1 MKKHLF
7 TFLFTSLTLLGF
19 SQITIT
25 NANIASAGVTIIQAN
40 DTVPDSS
47 IVPGDAG
54 ANQSWNFAALSNDSF
69 DTLYTELPDWT
80 PYADSFPTANYAIK
94 QLSAIDTSY
103 IFCTKN
109 NDLFASLGYVGSMD
123 EMGVMAIYLEP
134 QEVFIDFPMEYG
146 NQRNESFYFDKTIG
160 STIPGIDSIRFKNST
175 EKTVTV
181 DAWGDVTLP
190 TGTYN
195 SLRAKTIEME
205 YDSSWILMAGNWT
218 LVAADTIPST
228 SYDWFTNEI
237 NPGFVLLSMYYNDN
251 VVSDVSYL
259 YSTTVG
265 IQHQNKLS
273 VTLSPNPVESLT
285 TLQLSDNI
293 RGEVRL
299 YNQTGIVIKTMAIN
313 GSTVTLNMESLPAGI
328 YIAVVIDKT
337 NNTRSFTGKIVKR

>member
-1 MKKHLF
+1 MKN
-7 TFLFTSLTLLGF
+7 FLFTSLFILTTLWGF

-25 NANIASAGVTIIQAN
+25 NANIAPAGVTIVQAN
-40 DTVPDSS
+40 DTIPDSS

-54 ANQSWNFAALSNDSF
+54 ANQNWNFAALSNDYL

-80 PYADSFPTANYAIK
+80 PYADSFPSANYAIK
-94 QLSAIDTSY
+94 LMSSTDTSY
-103 IFCTKN
+103 SFCTKN
-109 NDLFASLGYVGSMD
+109 DDIFSMLGYVGSMD
-123 EMGVMAIYLEP
+123 DMGVMAIYVEP
-134 QEVFIDFPMEYG
+134 QEVLIDFPMEYG
-146 NQRNESFYFDKTIG
+146 NQRSESFYYDKTIG
-160 STIPGIDSIRFKNST
+160 STIPGFDSIRFKNST

-190 TGTYN
+190 TGTYS
-195 SLRAKTIEME
+195 SLRTKTIEME

-218 LVAADTIPST
+218 LIAADTIPSI

-237 NPGFVLLSMYYNDN
+237 DPGFILLSMYFNDN

-273 VTLSPNPVESLT
+273 ATLSPNPVQNFT
-285 TLQLSDNI
+285 TLQLTDNI

-299 YNQTGIVIKTMAIN
+299 YNQTGINVKTMAIN
-313 GSTVTLNMESLPAGI
+313 GNTVTLNMESLPAGI
-328 YIAVVIDKT
+328 YIAVVVDA
-337 NNTRSFTGKIVKR
+337 NNTRSFTGKIVKE